1 MVKIIQK
8 YVYQL
13 IISLGLLLVAVYFAE
28 GNMMSLPYFQVH
40 SPKAV
45 ETQEISIFDAND
57 GHYYVFLPS
66 YAEMEQVTISL
77 PNHRRFSLGDTVLS
91 DGMDCSVFELGMPYS
106 FAVNKRQV
114 ATLSFHQSANVATM
128 YIDTATGS
136 MEHIHKDKE
145 YKEQATVVLYT
156 TDGEINYSDGNSA
169 LKGRGNST
177 WKRDKR
183 PYSLTLASS
192 ERLLDMGAATDWCL
206 LANFLDHSNLNNKV
220 VYDLANRVGFLWTPK
235 CEYVDVYLNGA
246 YNGLYLLAEKVEIG
260 ADRLNIDP
268 GRGDFLCAFDF
279 ASRIGEMRNHLR
291 TEKGRTV
298 EICEPEILTQEEKQR
313 IEDLVNQQE
322 QDILSG
328 NIGSTGSIV
337 DMDSWIRRYLIDEI
351 AGNTD
356 ADLSSSYFYC
366 TDGKLYAGPV
376 WDYDTAFGNTIQN
389 ANPQAFTAK
398 NRVKYGDLIA
408 PFYSVLF
415 AHPVFY
421 DRMAEIYQQEFLPVL
436 NALIAHD
443 IQNLADTI
451 HSAATAN
458 SIRWPVIPAS
468 QSDFSTWVAYS
479 TSGDTIRQYLRQKV
493 DFLNDALINRVDYA
507 TLQFQLPDG
516 GAYWSASVPV
526 GAVLEKTDVI
536 NEPFY
541 SEIAKGIWLHA
552 DTAEVIAL
560 SRPITRD
567 MILVRPVENT
577 EPSVSLISDDS
588 IIILSVAMLL
598 VMFVTFIT
606 IDVVQRCKERRGTN
620 ERK

>member
-1 MVKIIQK
+1 MMRFLLFFRRQCHIITERHFQIFVIA
-8 YVYQL
+8 YGNGRVYPL
-13 IISLGLLLVAVYFAE
+13 KGLVYRRLKGTLRVFVSHIIRSRAKLRDLLA
-28 GNMMSLPYFQVH
+28 
-40 SPKAV
+40 
-45 ETQEISIFDAND
+45 
-57 GHYYVFLPS
+57 
-66 YAEMEQVTISL
+66 
-77 PNHRRFSLGDTVLS
+77 
-91 DGMDCSVFELGMPYS
+91 
-106 FAVNKRQV
+106 
-114 ATLSFHQSANVATM
+114 
-128 YIDTATGS
+128 
-136 MEHIHKDKE
+136 
-145 YKEQATVVLYT
+145 VLYT
-156 TDGEINYSDGNSA
+156 VLCHFSLAI
-169 LKGRGNST
+169 L
-177 WKRDKR
+177 
-183 PYSLTLASS
+183 PYLCSHPLPSEYAEQSLCRKAH
-192 ERLLDMGAATDWCL
+192 RLSVCL
-206 LANFLDHSNLNNKV
+206 
-220 VYDLANRVGFLWTPK
+220 
-235 CEYVDVYLNGA
+235 
-246 YNGLYLLAEKVEIG
+246 
-260 ADRLNIDP
+260 
-268 GRGDFLCAFDF
+268 
-279 ASRIGEMRNHLR
+279 RNHLR

-298 EICEPEILTQEEKQR
+298 EICEPEIITQEEKQR

-328 NIGSTGSIV
+328 NIGSAGSIV

-408 PFYSVLF
+408 PYYSVLF
-415 AHPVFY
+415 ANPVFY

-479 TSGDTIRQYLRQKV
+479 TSGETIRQYLRQKV

-541 SEIAKGIWLHA
+541 SEIAKGIWIHA
-552 DTAEVIAL
+552 DTAEVVDL
-560 SRPITRD
+560 SRPITTD
-567 MILVRPVENT
+567 MRLVRPVENT